1 MSSSST
7 NASDSLT
14 SSSSLVNS
22 LASKPLFA
30 GVYAGLLDKFVLGNN
45 DLIGCAKFGGSV
57 AAGCILGNI
66 AGTFTAA
73 SMGSSVSAGSNTF
86 ADPIFGYNY
95 SGTTILQRAI
105 EIGTSSGVSF
115 GINKFLLQNDW
126 RDGSAM
132 GIGKRLG
139 VIALSEVL
147 SDYTMDYLQVR
158 PISYL
163 M

>member
-45 DLIGCAKFGGSV
+45 DLISCAKFGGSV

-73 SMGSSVSAGSNTF
+73 SMGSTVSAGSNTF

-105 EIGTSSGVSF
+105 EIGTASATAYT
-115 GINKFLLQNDW
+115 INRFALQNDW
-126 RDGSAM
+126 ARDNMFLAKK
-132 GIGKRLG
+132 IG

-147 SDYTMDYLQVR
+147 SDYSMDYLQLR
-158 PISYL
+158 PISFL